1 MKVEVE
7 IRGICVNLRGY
18 EIYDEKYKVVYR
30 LNIYLFQARNAKC
43 RIDVRAN
50 TSKFDESEK
59 KVNIY
64 LIQRSKDL
72 K

>member
-43 RIDVRAN
+43 RIDVRVN
-50 TSKFDESEK
+50 LTRVRK
-59 KVNIY
+59 K
-64 LIQRSKDL
+64 
-72 K
+72 